1 VSALFV
7 PAGPD
12 TWLPTDLARGPWDP
26 TALHGG
32 PSAALLARA
41 IEPLVAP
48 LQPTRLT
55 VELLRPVPL
64 AALHVTARLRR
75 DGRKIRIAEAH
86 IEHDGVAVASA
97 VALAIRTT
105 RLTVAEQATERPP
118 GPEEGVEPD
127 RSLDPYEA
135 FHNTG
140 VQHCF
145 VRGEFG
151 VPGPATDWIRLR
163 LPLVPEKT
171 PSPLQRVAAAADFG
185 NGISGLDL
193 MNELLFINPDLT
205 IHLSRLPVGEW
216 VCLDAVTHPQS
227 NGIGLAESALFD
239 EQGPIGR
246 AAQSLLIE
254 REP

>member
-41 IEPLVAP
+41 IEPLLAP

-55 VELLRPVPL
+55 VELLRPVPV
-64 AALHVTARLRR
+64 APLHVTARSRR
-75 DGRKIRIAEAH
+75 DGRKIRIAEAS
-86 IEHDGVAVASA
+86 IEHDGVVVATA

-105 RLTVAEQATERPP
+105 RLTVAEQSTERPP

-127 RSLDPYEA
+127 RSLDPYEG
-135 FHNTG
+135 FHNKG
-140 VQHCF
+140 VEHRF
-145 VRGEFG
+145 VRGAFR

-163 LPLVPEKT
+163 LPLVPDEV

-216 VCLDAVTHPQS
+216 VCLDARSRYEPE
-227 NGIGLAESALFD
+227 GIGIAVSDLFD
-239 EQGPIGR
+239 EIGSIGR
-246 AAQSLLIE
+246 SIQSLLLDS
-254 REP
+254 R